1 MLDSLVGI
9 SIVLR
14 LPGGVL
20 EKAMRDAE
28 GEEVHRIF
36 NITMCGEQRQA
47 YIKILT
53 HSYSCGVLRT
63 CPHASGFLWNLAT
76 ACISTSLL
84 VVLTTFWR
92 HFVLGGTSPL
102 AGLKVS
108 LCFCIQTCVHTSYWL
123 D

>member
-28 GEEVHRIF
+28 VLEVHSMF

-63 CPHASGFLWNLAT
+63 CPHACKGLSVEPGHSLHIYQPARAIDNFLEA
-76 ACISTSLL
+76 
-84 VVLTTFWR
+84 
-92 HFVLGGTSPL
+92 
-102 AGLKVS
+102 
-108 LCFCIQTCVHTSYWL
+108 LCC
-123 D
+123 